1 MTPFRVL
8 IFADAE
14 PHRIKQLLRHLIE
27 DLPEVELSLLYEEKR
42 RPSPMSHGTGP
53 TPEGHTSLGLLIQSV
68 VGEWARSLSS
78 IASGCLDRLLRWLH
92 AAPFDA
98 DAGHSSVDEVR
109 EYAEHQGVTFCLAAD
124 PSSQSAR
131 DFVRNENPDLG
142 VIFGDPTQD
151 SDLFRIPRKGS
162 IALHSNGRFG
172 DHRAGPATRDSGRSN
187 QSSHVVSAYRLAG
200 CAGSPVLLDERSFPV
215 QQYDTSQSIAVK
227 SDLLG
232 IECLVNVIR
241 SERSGD
247 RGGHAEGTAESRC
260 DSLRCH
266 GVAGADGFVVRN
278 RRPFRPRSG
287 RPLAKLMARF
297 LLYPKVWMDNRRRAV
312 TRRFP
317 IVILFGH
324 VVADRPKFMGVSTD
338 QFLRQVRFLKKH
350 YRIASLPDAIQML
363 EEGRVPSPT
372 VVLTFDDGYGDNYLG
387 LRAVID
393 SEDIPV
399 TLFVSTRNIEENS
412 PFDHDLRRGESD
424 FFPLTWDQL
433 KAFEH
438 RGSTI
443 GSHTRTHF
451 DCGSRDEAL
460 LKDEIAGA
468 QDDLRHHLGHTVPY
482 FSFPWGYSKN
492 MSKTAIRIAAETYP
506 HLFAAYGGANEPGA
520 PSLPFFRRACL
531 PETLLELELLL
542 QGLLDFGKAEAEESS
557 MSGLTRVTPRVCHAG

>member
-1 MTPFRVL
+1 MIRPK
-8 IFADAE
+8 I
-14 PHRIKQLLRHLIE
+14 RICSGY
-27 DLPEVELSLLYEEKR
+27 PER
-42 RPSPMSHGTGP
+42 
-53 TPEGHTSLGLLIQSV
+53 
-68 VGEWARSLSS
+68 ARSLFTQTEGSA
-78 IASGCLDRLLRWLH
+78 IIEPGLQ
-92 AAPFDA
+92 
-98 DAGHSSVDEVR
+98 
-109 EYAEHQGVTFCLAAD
+109 QGTRV
-124 PSSQSAR
+124 
-131 DFVRNENPDLG
+131 G
-142 VIFGDPTQD
+142 PTNRRT
-151 SDLFRIPRKGS
+151 SC
-162 IALHSNGRFG
+162 
-172 DHRAGPATRDSGRSN
+172 
-187 QSSHVVSAYRLAG
+187 SAYRLAG

-232 IECLVNVIR
+232 IECLVHVIR

-557 MSGLTRVTPRVCHAG
+557 MSGLTRVTPACATPDDSAFSWQSENNEALVPQGTPSSETMAKPLRVLEVERIIHDPRRRFSWKRNRISGPRAKSISCTS